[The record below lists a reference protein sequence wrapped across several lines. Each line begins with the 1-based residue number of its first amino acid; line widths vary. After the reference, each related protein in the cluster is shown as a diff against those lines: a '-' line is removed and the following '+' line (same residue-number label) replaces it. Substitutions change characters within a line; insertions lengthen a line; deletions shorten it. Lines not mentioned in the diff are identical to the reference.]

1 MAAIRGGAIA
11 ILGLLLLAIGGRE
24 GVAGGDQGRDAA
36 RPQRPVRAP
45 GPADLVRAYP
55 GHVAAVTA
63 THVVLRNGR
72 RLPVSDGIAGKTPAE
87 RIRNP
92 DIDDMF
98 AWPYRPGRPAGPP
111 APDEDP
117 GRARYEPL
125 FDYVYGDCTS
135 GEVRPRLR
143 PVRWM
148 PSRGGA
154 TVLVNRSNGVA
165 DRLEAVIR
173 ELERLP
179 PEMTRY
185 LVPAAGTYN
194 CRLIEGTRQ
203 RSMHAYGVAIDIN
216 VALSD
221 YWRWS
226 GGEGAPYRNRIPFEI
241 VEIFERHGFIWGG
254 KWGHFDTM
262 HFEYRPE
269 LMPRR

>member
-1 MAAIRGGAIA
+1 VAPFRRGAFA
-11 ILGLLLLAIGGRE
+11 LFGLMLLAIGCRE
-24 GVAGGDQGRDAA
+24 GVAGGNQGKGAPQPPAA
-36 RPQRPVRAP
+36 TAGAP
-45 GPADLVRAYP
+45 GPADLARAYP
-55 GHVAAVTA
+55 DHVASVDA
-63 THVVLRNGR
+63 THVTLRNGA
-72 RLPVSDGIAGKTPAE
+72 RLPISDGIAGKTPAE

-92 DIDDMF
+92 DLDDMF
-98 AWPYRPGRPAGPP
+98 ALPYRPGRPSRPP

-117 GRARYEPL
+117 GRARFEPF
-125 FDYVYGDCTS
+125 FDHVYGDCNR
-135 GEVRPRLR
+135 GEVTPRLR
-143 PVRWM
+143 AVRWM

-154 TVLVNRSNGVA
+154 TLMVNRANGVA

-179 PEMTRY
+179 RAMTRY
-185 LVPAAGTYN
+185 LIPAAGTYN
-194 CRLIEGTRQ
+194 CRFIEGTRQ

-269 LMPRR
+269 LMPR

>member
-1 MAAIRGGAIA
+1 MAGGRKGALA
-11 ILGLLLLAIGGRE
+11 LAGLMLLAIGCRE
-24 GVAGGDQGRDAA
+24 GAA
-36 RPQRPVRAP
+36 SNSQSKAAAQRSPASGAP
-45 GPADLVRAYP
+45 GPADLLHAYP
-55 GHVAAVTA
+55 DHVASVDA
-63 THVVLRNGR
+63 THVVLRNGM
-72 RLPVSDGIAGKTPAE
+72 RLRVSDGIQGKSPAE
-87 RIRNP
+87 RIRHP
-92 DIDDMF
+92 DLDDMF
-98 AWPYRPGRPAGPP
+98 AWPYRPGRQSRPP

-117 GRARYEPL
+117 GRARYEPF
-125 FDYVYGDCTS
+125 FDQIYGDCNR
-135 GEVRPRLR
+135 GEVTPRLR

-148 PSRGGA
+148 PSRGG
-154 TVLVNRSNGVA
+154 TILMVNRENGVA

-179 PEMTRY
+179 PAMTRY

-194 CRLIEGTRQ
+194 CRFIEGTRQ
-203 RSMHAYGVAIDIN
+203 RSMHAYAVAIDIN
-216 VALSD
+216 TAYSD

-226 GGEGAPYRNRIPFEI
+226 GGEGARYRNRIPFEI

>member
-1 MAAIRGGAIA
+1 MALVRHSAIA
-11 ILGLLLLAIGGRE
+11 VLGLLIAAGCRE
-24 GVAGGDQGRDAA
+24 GIAGGSREKAAAQAA
-36 RPQRPVRAP
+36 RVSGAA
-45 GPADLVRAYP
+45 GPADLARAYP
-55 GHVAAVTA
+55 EHVASVDA
-63 THVVLRNGR
+63 THVVLRNGT
-72 RLPVSDGIAGKTPAE
+72 RLRISDGIEGKTAAE
-87 RIRNP
+87 RIRRP

-117 GRARYEPL
+117 GRARYEPF
-125 FDYVYGDCTS
+125 FDYVYGDCTR
-135 GEVRPRLR
+135 GEVTSRLR

-154 TVLVNRSNGVA
+154 TLMVNRANGVA

-179 PEMTRY
+179 PAMTRY

-194 CRLIEGTRQ
+194 CRFIEGTRQ
-203 RSMHAYGVAIDIN
+203 RSMHAYGVAIDIST
-216 VALSD
+216 AHSD
-221 YWRWS
+221 YWRWA
-226 GGEGAPYRNRIPFEI
+226 GGEGARYRNRIPFEI

>member
-1 MAAIRGGAIA
+1 MLA
-11 ILGLLLLAIGGRE
+11 LGCRE
-24 GVAGGDQGRDAA
+24 GAATGGQSGTLSGR
-36 RPQRPVRAP
+36 P
-45 GPADLVRAYP
+45 GPADLLRAYP
-55 GHVAAVTA
+55 DHVASVDA
-63 THVVLRNGR
+63 THVVLRNGI
-72 RLPVSDGIAGKTPAE
+72 RLPISDGIAGKTAAE

-92 DIDDMF
+92 DLDDMF

-111 APDEDP
+111 GPDEDP
-117 GRARYEPL
+117 GRARYEPF
-125 FDYVYGDCTS
+125 FDQVYGDCTR
-135 GEVRPRLR
+135 GQVTPRLR

-148 PSRGGA
+148 PSRGGG
-154 TVLVNRSNGVA
+154 TLMVNRENGVA

-179 PEMTRY
+179 PALTRY

-194 CRLIEGTRQ
+194 CRFIEGTRQ

-216 VALSD
+216 VDLSD

-226 GGEGAPYRNRIPFEI
+226 GGEGARYRNRIPFEI

-254 KWGHFDTM
+254 KWRHFDTM